1 MAAQDKPLSGRLL
14 KVNIPFPVQTSPGAK
29 SQEAGGRIVNGY
41 VEELGTYAP
50 NKTVVRRGPGLTNF
64 GTSVQSG
71 FRGSTLVSG
80 ILYTA
85 FSGKLEKW
93 TSAGGAS
100 VNVGN
105 LNGTKRGF
113 FAANNNTTPDKVFV
127 DPDGNIATFTPTA
140 VTNSWP
146 DPDLPAV
153 NSVDFLD
160 GYLVFTTGDGRA
172 FATDLNS
179 TSVNALSFGKAEAK
193 PDGLV
198 RVVAWGGRLFF
209 FGTITTEVWTDAGT
223 IPFPFARSTIIP
235 RGIAGPYC
243 VSGYEDG
250 FSRGPIFV
258 GDDSCV
264 YKLDGYSPTK
274 VSTADVDGLIESVT
288 DKTTLEA
295 TSYISRGHAFWQ
307 LSSPAWTVVLD
318 ITTSQWSQ
326 KDSYL
331 GNRSRISGAINA
343 FSEWLTGDTKTGNM
357 QQITSTANN
366 EISDPLRLRIE
377 SGPVM
382 NFPDGAAVGRADFYF
397 TTGVG
402 ISTGSDPDQTDPDVE
417 ISFSDDGGLTWF
429 GPFLRKLG
437 RQSESRQLVSL
448 VNCTGRSSWEG
459 RRWRIDVSSGVYASF
474 MLGTQSDDPRIA

>member
-1 MAAQDKPLSGRLL
+1 M

-29 SQEAGGRIVNGY
+29 QQEAGGRIVNGY
-41 VEELGTYAP
+41 AEELGTSAA
-50 NKTVVRRGPGLTNF
+50 NRTAIRRGPGLTNF

-71 FRGSTLVSG
+71 FRGATIVSSIVYG
-80 ILYTA
+80 A

-113 FAANNNTTPDKVFV
+113 FAANNNATPDKVFV
-127 DPDGNIATFTPTA
+127 DPDGNIATFTPTT

-153 NSVDFLD
+153 NSVDTLD

-179 TSVNALSFGKAEAK
+179 TNVNALSFGKAESK

-198 RVVAWGGRLFF
+198 RVITWSGRLIL
-209 FGTITTEVWTDAGT
+209 FGTQTTEIWTDQGT
-223 IPFPFARSTIIP
+223 IPFPFARSGIAA
-235 RGIAGPYC
+235 RGLAGPYC

-250 FSRGPIFV
+250 FSRGPVFV

-264 YKLDGYSPTK
+264 YKLDGYTPTK
-274 VSTADVDGLIESVT
+274 VSTSDIDRLIEVVS

-295 TSYISRGHAFWQ
+295 TCFMSEGHAMFQ
-307 LSSPAWTVVLD
+307 LSCPAWSWVLD
-318 ITTSQWSQ
+318 TSTSQWFEA
-326 KDSYL
+326 DSYQL
-331 GNRSRISGAINA
+331 SRSRRSGVINA
-343 FSEWLTGDTKTGNM
+343 FSKWLTGDTKTGNL
-357 QQITSTANN
+357 QQITSTAND

-377 SGPVM
+377 SGPTK
-382 NFPDGAAVGRADFYF
+382 NFPGGIPVGRADFYF

-402 ISTGSDPDQTDPDVE
+402 IATGSDPDQTDPDVE

-448 VNCTGRSSWEG
+448 VNCTGRTSWAG
-459 RRWRIDVSSGVYASF
+459 RRWRLDVSSSVYASF
-474 MLGTQSDDPRIA
+474 LFATMSDDPRVA